1 MTTFDEREKQFEAK
15 FAHDQELKFKIEARR
30 DKIVGT
36 WAAGQLGKTG
46 GEVDE
51 YASSVVRADLK
62 EPGDQDVFEKLRA
75 DLPEGDV
82 SDEDI
87 RAEMDKALSQ
97 AMDELGPK

>member
-15 FAHDQELKFKIEARR
+15 FANDQELKFKIEARR

-36 WAAGQLGKTG
+36 WAAGKLGKTG
-46 GEVDE
+46 GDIEA
-51 YASSVVRADLK
+51 YASTVVRADLK

-82 SDEDI
+82 SDDEI
-87 RAEMDKALSQ
+87 RAEMDKALAQ
-97 AMDELGPK
+97 AEDELGPK